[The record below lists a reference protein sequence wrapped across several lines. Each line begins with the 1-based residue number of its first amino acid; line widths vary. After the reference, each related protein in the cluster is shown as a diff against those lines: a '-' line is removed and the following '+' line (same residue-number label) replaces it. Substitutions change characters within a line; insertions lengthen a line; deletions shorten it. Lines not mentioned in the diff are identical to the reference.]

1 MKVSVVNLGC
11 KVNRVESDTIAAA
24 YLQNGSTLCDTSQ
37 ADLIIVNTCTVTE
50 EADKKTRKTIRRV
63 LRDNPHARILV
74 TGCAAVIEPDFYESL
89 DSRITVVDK
98 HDLLEQ
104 STHGIENL
112 KDHPLLRV
120 GNHFPTRVGVKVQ
133 DGCNHSCTYCIV
145 HVARGKAWSRS
156 PELIRNEILL
166 LAQQGVKEIVLSGI
180 DLGSYSYKEQNNGSP
195 NRISLA
201 TLLKSILEDL
211 DKAKLTE
218 TRLRISSIEP
228 RSLSNEVI
236 RLLAQSQ
243 GRICRHLHLPL
254 QSGST
259 RVLKEMNRPYTAQDY
274 LELTTKLQQTVES
287 ISLTTDIIVGFPG
300 ETDKDFQETYN
311 LAKTIGFTKIHVFRY
326 SKRKGTPAALRSDQV
341 DAQRKEERAHAL
353 IALSDQMRKEYLDKN
368 KNRLERVVVEQLG
381 WGMSESYY
389 KMHIDPSIPAGR
401 VVDLPLRHCAE

>member
-24 YLQNGSTLCDTSQ
+24 YLQNGSTLCNTPQ
-37 ADLIIVNTCTVTE
+37 ADLIVVNTCTVTE

-63 LRDNPHARILV
+63 LRDNTHAKVLV

-89 DSRITVVDK
+89 DPRITVVDK

-104 STHGIENL
+104 SIHGIENL

-156 PELIRNEILL
+156 PGFIRNEILL
-166 LAQQGVKEIVLSGI
+166 LAKQGVKEIVLSGI
-180 DLGSYSYKEQNNGSP
+180 DLGSYSYKEQGNGRS
-195 NRISLA
+195 NRISLS
-201 TLLKSILEDL
+201 LLLESILEDL
-211 DKAKLTE
+211 DKANLTE

-228 RSLSNEVI
+228 RSLSDEVI
-236 RLLAQSQ
+236 NLLAKSR

-259 RVLKEMNRPYTAQDY
+259 RVLKEMNRPYTAKDY
-274 LELTTKLQQTVES
+274 FDLTTKLQHAVDS

-300 ETDKDFQETYN
+300 ETDEDFQQTYD
-311 LAKTIGFTKIHVFRY
+311 LAKKIGFTKIHVFRY
-326 SKRKGTPAALRSDQV
+326 SKRKGTPAALRSDQIE
-341 DAQRKEERAHAL
+341 APIKEQRAHAL
-353 IALSDQMRKEYLDKN
+353 LALSDQMRNDYLQKN
-368 KNRLERVVVEQLG
+368 KNRIERVVVEQLG

-389 KMHIDPSIPAGR
+389 KMHVDPSIPAGC
-401 VVDLPLRHCAE
+401 VVDLPLKHGAE